1 METVFYNN
9 KIYRVQHKKI
19 VQIIF
24 MNYISI
30 IYIIKQPNGS
40 IRWLYSASELILPG
54 HRLATRIPKL
64 QCFIRYVPLF
74 HPCFWFILCQS
85 ALSCVFLGFFRECSH
100 ANVLLCVCFHARTT
114 NFKILILRLHRF
126 SKKLAK
132 QRFKNPK
139 PMFIG
144 WICDNLNQSGH
155 GVGTKCQ
162 QSFLFGSE
170 GRNALV
176 SSDQSMLSKCDDVI
190 IYATEPLNIQTR
202 QMRYLEVQKLL
213 NI

>member
-9 KIYRVQHKKI
+9 KIYRVQQKKI
-19 VQIIF
+19 VQMIF

-54 HRLATRIPKL
+54 HRLATWIPKF

-74 HPCFWFILCQS
+74 HRFFILCQS

-114 NFKILILRLHRF
+114 NIKILILCLCWF

-132 QRFKNPK
+132 QRFKKPK

-144 WICDNLNQSGH
+144 WICDSLNQSGH
-155 GVGTKCQ
+155 GVGTKRQ

-190 IYATEPLNIQTR
+190 TYATEPLNIQTR
-202 QMRYLEVQKLL
+202 QMQYLEVQKLL